1 MTQTAQSTEPTVANK
16 RKLRSLN
23 EILAVSPQN
32 EAEGRSTVVGPRV
45 ITTIGDVLAE
55 DLDLYVEPTVK
66 AKLLRKYGR
75 KSEEWR
81 EYLTALFEETN
92 NVTVK
97 GEARKFF
104 DEFAHLFG

>member
-1 MTQTAQSTEPTVANK
+1 MTQTAQSTEPTAANK

-32 EAEGRSTVVGPRV
+32 EAGTRSTVAGPRV

-66 AKLLRKYGR
+66 AELLRKHGR
-75 KSEEWR
+75 QSKEWR
-81 EYLTALFEETN
+81 EYLTARFQETN
-92 NVTVK
+92 NLRVE
-97 GEARKFF
+97 GEAREFF
-104 DEFAHLFG
+104 VEFAHMFC